1 MVRSHAGM
9 SRLAAL
15 QGMSRGGNALMFDG
29 WFDYK
34 VCNFEIANQ
43 WINQIGCSEFT
54 TALVD
59 MEQLLCEA
67 SRVPGLNQ
75 QDARFTAAYAT
86 LNGESGFW
94 SRSTLVWGDACTR
107 AVEYANRVNAGLK
120 DLMREAGSPSKI
132 NPPPIKAPGGII
144 PTEFLAA
151 GGIVLGL
158 GALFYLGPTL
168 KTLLPKAK

>member
-15 QGMSRGGNALMFDG
+15 QAIGQSHNALMFDG

-34 VCNFEIANQ
+34 VCEFEIATQ
-43 WINQIGCSEFT
+43 WINQIGCSEVT
-54 TALVD
+54 QSLVD

-75 QDARFTAAYAT
+75 QDARYTAAYT
-86 LNGESGFW
+86 VLNGESGVW
-94 SRSTLVWGDACTR
+94 SRSVLVVGEACTR
-107 AVEYANRVNAGLK
+107 AVEYTNRVNQGLK
-120 DLMREAGSPSKI
+120 DLMQEAGRPSKV
-132 NPPPIKAPGGII
+132 NPPAIKPPRSNII
-144 PTEFLAA
+144 PTEFLVA

-158 GALFYLGPTL
+158 GALFYLGPAI
-168 KTLLPKAK
+168 KTLTPKK